1 MHILKKRGMSP
12 VIATILLVALG
23 LILAVIIFL
32 WARTFIGESVQ
43 KEGRN
48 IEQSCEEVSFE
59 AEIFLLDKKLSIEN
73 IGTVPIYGAEL
84 RKKQVIGEIKKVGII
99 REGIITAGKTGTI
112 LLEQDIELESGDAVI
127 VVPVLL
133 GETENYKKAFICDKA
148 YGVEVIVR

>member
-1 MHILKKRGMSP
+1 MDILKKRGMSP

-59 AEIFLLDKKLSIEN
+59 AEIFLLDRKLTIEN

-112 LLEQDIELESGDAVI
+112 PLEQDIELESGDAVI

-133 GETENYKKAFICDKA
+133 GETENYKKAFICDKL
-148 YGVEVIVR
+148 YGVEVVVR

>member
-59 AEIFLLDKKLSIEN
+59 AEIFLSNGKLSIEN

-99 REGIITAGKTGTI
+99 TEGIITAGKTGTI
-112 LLEQDIELESGDAVI
+112 PLGDLELEVGDNLIVI
-127 VVPVLL
+127 PVLL
-133 GETENYKKAFICDKA
+133 GETENYKKAFICDKV

>member
-1 MHILKKRGMSP
+1 MNVLKKRGLSP

-59 AEIFLLDKKLSIEN
+59 AEIFLAEGALSIEN
-73 IGTVPIYGAEL
+73 IGTVPIYGAEI
-84 RKKQVIGEIKKVGII
+84 RKKKIIGEIKKVGII
-99 REGIITAGKTGTI
+99 NEGIITAGKTGTI
-112 LLEQDIELESGDAVI
+112 SLSGIDLEIGDSVVVI
-127 VVPVLL
+127 PVLL
-133 GETENYKKAFICDKA
+133 GETEDYKKAFICDKTQ
-148 YGVEVIVR
+148 GVEVIVR